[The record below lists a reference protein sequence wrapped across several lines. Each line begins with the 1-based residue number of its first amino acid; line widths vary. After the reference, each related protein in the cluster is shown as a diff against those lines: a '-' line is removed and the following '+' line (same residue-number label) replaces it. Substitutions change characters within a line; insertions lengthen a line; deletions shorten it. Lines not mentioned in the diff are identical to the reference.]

1 MIQER
6 IMDPT
11 IRFPSYQ
18 EGDPAPLERVWVGWK
33 VTALAFQVRAERQKL
48 QNATFWEAMSWW
60 WWEEHVSIPEEERM
74 AAELERLF
82 VEEERNAIPSNN
94 LVFTTGGIGL
104 GTSTPSQRLTITSNG
119 ASGLSTVS
127 PTTRLHIG
135 TSSNARSV
143 GSWEAEGIRIDSETH
158 PNFLRKIIVHALLGI
173 KWTPIIP
180 TPAAP
185 TRKSSQSHYARLS
198 ML

>member
-1 MIQER
+1 
-6 IMDPT
+6 MDPT
-11 IRFPSYQ
+11 IRFRNYQ
-18 EGDPAPLERVWVGWK
+18 ECDPGPLERVWVGWK

-60 WWEEHVSIPEEERM
+60 WWEEHVAIPEEEKM

-82 VEEERNAIPSNN
+82 VEKLLDEPCITFGTTTLSSSGTPGITIASNGN
-94 LVFTTGGIGL
+94 VGL
-104 GTSTPSQRLTITSNG
+104 GK
-119 ASGLSTVS
+119 VS

-158 PNFLRKIIVHALLGI
+158 PNFLRKITIQTLFGI
-173 KWTPIIP
+173 KWTPVIP
-180 TPAAP
+180 APAAP